1 MAAPPEID
9 ALILIM
15 EDDPAML
22 RGLKDNFEF
31 SGYRVKTAQDGERGL
46 DLALSARPDLIIL
59 DIMMPKMNGYEVLQV
74 LRERGHTMPVIMLT
88 AKGQESDVVMGL
100 KLGADDYVT
109 KPFSIRELLARAEA
123 ILRRQRKEKAT
134 SIVFGPFTLD
144 LESRQLLR
152 GSGEVALSPTEFNLL
167 AYFLQNPNRAHS
179 RESILNA
186 VWGYDVTV
194 TDRTVDRFVTT
205 LRTKIE
211 ENPRQPTFIHTV
223 REFGYKFKLGGSP
236 AV

>member
-1 MAAPPEID
+1 MSAFSETD
-9 ALILIM
+9 ALILIV
-15 EDDPAML
+15 EDDPVML

-46 DLALSARPDLIIL
+46 ELALSAKPDLLIL

-74 LRERGHTMPVIMLT
+74 LRERGHLMPVIMLT

-123 ILRRQRKEKAT
+123 ILRRQRKEKAPA
-134 SIVFGPFTLD
+134 IPFGPFTLD
-144 LESRQLLR
+144 LESRQLLQ
-152 GSGEVALSPTEFNLL
+152 GSEEIALSPTEFNLL
-167 AYFLQNPNRAHS
+167 AYFLENPNRAHS

-186 VWGYDVTV
+186 VWGYDVSV

-211 ENPRQPTFIHTV
+211 ENPRQPTYLHTV
-223 REFGYKFKLGGSP
+223 REFGYKFKLG
-236 AV
+236 

>member
-1 MAAPPEID
+1 MPATPEID
-9 ALILIM
+9 ALILIV
-15 EDDPAML
+15 EDDPVML

-46 DLALSARPDLIIL
+46 DIALSAKPDLIIL

-74 LRERGHTMPVIMLT
+74 LRERGHAMPVIMLT

-123 ILRRQRKEKAT
+123 ILRRQRQEKAPA
-134 SIVFGPFTLD
+134 IGFGPFTLD
-144 LESRQLLR
+144 LESRQLLK
-152 GSGEVALSPTEFNLL
+152 GSEEIALSPTEFNLL
-167 AYFLQNPNRAHS
+167 AYFLENPNRAHS
-179 RESILNA
+179 RESILNS

-205 LRTKIE
+205 LRNKIE
-211 ENPRQPTFIHTV
+211 ENPRQPAFLHTV
-223 REFGYKFKLGGSP
+223 REFGYKFKLG
-236 AV
+236 